1 MFTMLQCVKEN
12 FGQIQTS
19 MYDSLYSEKRW
30 KMIITKPLIESLHY
44 WLLESI
50 FHYTV
55 HMLYSLIGFEATESK
70 NMVDKKSMAK
80 KLSFVD

>member
-1 MFTMLQCVKEN
+1 
-12 FGQIQTS
+12 

-55 HMLYSLIGFEATESK
+55 HMLYSLSGFEAAESK
-70 NMVDKKSMAK
+70 SMVDKKSMAK
-80 KLSFVD
+80 KVILR